1 MAIDNTFL
9 FSFAE
14 DLQPFLIEK
23 LELGTRAGSARCAAY
38 LTEDVA
44 TAAQR
49 EELSNK
55 KKRLENIQSEISNF
69 GLA

>member
-23 LELGTRAGSARCAAY
+23 LGLGTSTGSTRCALY
-38 LTEDVA
+38 LAEDVA
-44 TAAQR
+44 IAAER